1 MAVFRPS
8 LSLEPF
14 FLLDGSKEEGH
25 GQVDKAPESLSK
37 RSARC
42 SKLSVSTNALGP
54 EDPSDSSTDSEIK
67 INPFSSYKY
76 ATRALLKL
84 PSTPTITAAES
95 AFRF

>member
-1 MAVFRPS
+1 MAVFCPS

-25 GQVDKAPESLSK
+25 GQVDKALESLSQ
-37 RSARC
+37 RSAR
-42 SKLSVSTNALGP
+42 SVSTNALRR
-54 EDPSDSSTDSEIK
+54 EDLSDSSTDSKIK
-67 INPFSSYKY
+67 VNPFSSYKY

-84 PSTPTITAAES
+84 PSTPTTTAVES